1 MQNDADGHDME
12 DRAAPFTICDG
23 FDQTDPFQSSAL
35 PALSTAMQ
43 NDGDGHDTEERY
55 VESTP
60 AGFDQTDPFQS
71 SALPALSTA
80 MQNDADGHDTEEMP
94 APGSTCS
101 GVVQVDP
108 WK

>member
-1 MQNDADGHDME
+1 MQNDDDGHDME

-23 FDQTDPFQSSAL
+23 FDQAEPFHSSAL

-43 NDGDGHDTEERY
+43 NDGDGHDTEE
-55 VESTP
+55 
-60 AGFDQTDPFQS
+60 
-71 SALPALSTA
+71 
-80 MQNDADGHDTEEMP
+80 MP

-101 GVVQVDP
+101 GVVQLYP